1 MISKNIKDYI
11 KRRMNDLGNKK
22 IPFLFIINFDITDS
36 YICPIKDIDSKK
48 IKYDVNGFTNCDI
61 SKKTFPKQFYFKKFN
76 LDFDEYKTAFN
87 KVMYN
92 LRQGNSYLANLTFPT
107 KIETNLN
114 LEDIFNHSEAKYKLY
129 YKNKFVVF
137 SPEIFVQIKNKKIFS
152 FPMKG
157 TIDASIADAEN
168 IIINDEKELAEHY
181 TIVDLIRND
190 LSIISKNVKVDKF
203 RYIDKLNTC
212 DKQLLQVSSQIS
224 GELYD
229 DYNSA
234 IGDIITSMLPA
245 GSITGAPK
253 KKTVDIIKDAENY
266 DRGFYT
272 GIFGIFDG
280 INLDSCVMI
289 RFIEK
294 TDKGF
299 IYKSGGGIT
308 VNSNLNSEYNELIDK
323 VYVPLNRNN
332 KSL

>member
-1 MISKNIKDYI
+1 
-11 KRRMNDLGNKK
+11 
-22 IPFLFIINFDITDS
+22 
-36 YICPIKDIDSKK
+36 
-48 IKYDVNGFTNCDI
+48 
-61 SKKTFPKQFYFKKFN
+61 
-76 LDFDEYKTAFN
+76 
-87 KVMYN
+87 
-92 LRQGNSYLANLTFPT
+92 
-107 KIETNLN
+107 
-114 LEDIFNHSEAKYKLY
+114 
-129 YKNKFVVF
+129 
-137 SPEIFVQIKNKKIFS
+137 
-152 FPMKG
+152 MKG

-234 IGDIITSMLPA
+234 LGDIITSMLPA